1 MSLRSG
7 EVIEPGLLASDD
19 PQHGARESWRVEWQR
34 LLPLTISTTFQN
46 FMASF
51 GSSRN
56 RRRTRSML
64 RPIGKLPR
72 SRAATIPTGD
82 LTTRPKR

>member
-19 PQHGARESWRVEWQR
+19 PQHGARESWRVKWQR

-46 FMASF
+46 FTASF
-51 GSSRN
+51 VHRAIAAAPGLCSALLEDCRD
-56 RRRTRSML
+56 RGPL
-64 RPIGKLPR
+64 R
-72 SRAATIPTGD
+72 SRPVT
-82 LTTRPKR
+82 